1 MAYPHSLFIN
11 FTEVNLLTDQKKINR
26 KIWSSLLFF
35 GLCLLV
41 AFGARALYTMW
52 EDSKVDTDTLFYD
65 ALADINEWNSYRY
78 TLDARLLLNNYK
90 TAETVIS
97 GEVDTEGNLHVFGE
111 IMDTEMEAFQ
121 FGDTHYRFN
130 SAAKKWVLLENSPLT
145 TNAVLLM
152 EIEPVLNFAFTETIS
167 VTYEGKKSAGGDR
180 LFQYT
185 IVPKEGFHIADA
197 YFSDFTYE
205 VGINGRTGQI
215 EEAVINA
222 VSRTDEQNRLE
233 VIVNFYDINEDFV
246 LTPPA
251 N

>member
-11 FTEVNLLTDQKKINR
+11 FTEVNLLTDQKNINR

-65 ALADINEWNSYRY
+65 ALAGINEWNSYRY

-185 IVPKEGFHIADA
+185 VVPKEGFHIADA

-246 LTPPA
+246 LTPPT

>member
-1 MAYPHSLFIN
+1 M
-11 FTEVNLLTDQKKINR
+11 TDQKKINR

-41 AFGARALYTMW
+41 AFGARSLYTLW

-90 TAETVIS
+90 TAETIIS
-97 GEVDTEGNLHVFGE
+97 GEVDTKGNLHVFGE
-111 IMDTEMEAFQ
+111 IMDTEMEAYQ

-130 SAAKKWVLLENSPLT
+130 SASKKWVLLENSPLS

-152 EIEPVLNFAFTETIS
+152 EIEPVLNFAFTETLS
-167 VTYEGKKSAGGDR
+167 VTYEGKESVSGDR

-185 IVPKEGFHIADA
+185 VVPKEGFHIADT
-197 YFSDFTYE
+197 YFTDFTYE
-205 VGINGRTGQI
+205 VGVNGRTGQI

-222 VSRTDEQNRLE
+222 VSCTDEQNRLE
-233 VIVNFYDINEDFV
+233 LIVNFYDVNEDFV
-246 LTPPA
+246 LTPPTD
-251 N
+251 